1 MGAASFIGTI
11 LENSET
17 EKPKKSYK
25 EEYEEKN
32 RAREKRLDV
41 YFKKL
46 SDKYKPGD
54 IIFFSDEEKYK
65 NYSEICGVLRS
76 DIYLKR
82 EYGELFIKIP
92 IVDIA
97 MYVSHINNAAITFD
111 IFEIDDYIIR
121 LATNDDVEKYVRKY
135 INERIDDNKETIL
148 KAKKEIRSL
157 KKINSEFSQNS
168 IEEISDDIISKL
180 KDVK

>member
-1 MGAASFIGTI
+1 MVAASFIGTI

-32 RAREKRLDV
+32 RVREERLDV
-41 YFKKL
+41 YFKQL
-46 SDKYKPGD
+46 SDKYTTGD
-54 IIFFSDEEKYK
+54 IIFLSDEEKYT
-65 NYSEICGVLRS
+65 NYSEICGILRS

-82 EYGELFIKIP
+82 ECGELFIKIP

-97 MYVSHINNAAITFD
+97 MYVSGAHINNASRTFD

-121 LATNDDVEKYVRKY
+121 LASNDDIEKCVRKY
-135 INERIDDNKETIL
+135 INEEIDNNKETIL
-148 KAKKEIRSL
+148 DAKKEIRRL

-168 IEEISDDIISKL
+168 IEEISDEI
-180 KDVK
+180 KDNFI